1 MRTGNQSGFSLLEV
15 TLVGAIGM
23 IVTATA
29 VPNMINGISMLRLR
43 ASMTSRAG
51 VIQNCRMLS
60 VKQNQTM
67 STHFSPTSTGVVAY
81 VKKAND
87 PNPNTYT
94 VQDSQ
99 VELEAP
105 VIQTTS
111 PSGMGAP
118 PAIDNATLGFTAQT
132 GDPSFGTTGLPCA
145 YASGVC
151 PNGGF
156 IYYFH
161 DLRPAGQKGW
171 AALSISPA
179 GRLRKW
185 YWNGSDWTS

>member
-1 MRTGNQSGFSLLEV
+1 MRTRKDSGFSLLEV
-15 TLVGAIGM
+15 MIVATIGT

-29 VPNMINGISMLRLR
+29 LPNMVNGIANMRLR
-43 ASMTSRAG
+43 SSLTSLAG

-67 STHFSPTSTGVVAY
+67 TTHFAPTTTGVVAY
-81 VKKAND
+81 VKQAAD
-87 PNPNTYT
+87 TSTYT

-105 VIQTTS
+105 VSQTTA
-111 PSGMGAP
+111 PSGVGAP
-118 PAIDNATLGFTAQT
+118 TALDPTVLGFTPLT
-132 GDPSFGTTGLPCA
+132 GDPSFNTTGLPCA
-145 YASGVC
+145 YNSGVC
-151 PNGGF
+151 PNNGF
-156 IYYFH
+156 VYYFH
-161 DLRPAGQKGW
+161 DLRPQQQQGW

-179 GRLRKW
+179 GRVKKW